1 MDEQQPHRAG
11 SLSDTALVVLARIE
25 ERWERG
31 LGEVKQDVRDVQK
44 TLQGLV
50 ERLDNRHE
58 KLEARVRTLEFR
70 SAWLTGALAT
80 VAIVWPF
87 ILKKLGLP

>member
-1 MDEQQPHRAG
+1 MDDAPVHKG
-11 SLSDTALVVLARIE
+11 SLSDTALVVLARME

-31 LGEVKQDVRDVQK
+31 LAEVKLDVREVQH

-58 KLEARVRTLEFR
+58 KLEARVRSLESR

-80 VAIVWPF
+80 VAVIWPF
-87 ILKKLGLP
+87 IVKYIHFP